1 MADMTVLDSDAAIL
15 LLDTALRAGCSHD
28 DRIFRDRDAAGR
40 LANACGGLSLSLQ
53 IAAALLQTDPGFSAD
68 DLAKQLNVEQEQLRS
83 LHQDDGTE
91 PGRIPVSAA
100 LEISYSRLE
109 ETAARVFRLLP
120 VNPGPDVS
128 TAAVAVLADLPVSEA
143 GRVLA
148 GLARAHLVDAA
159 PGGERWHMRDLVRLY
174 AQNLA
179 DTYAEADRR
188 EHARDQLLGYY
199 MSMVEAAG
207 NLLQAQPETVVSQ
220 EFADRD
226 GALAWLD
233 AERANLDAAV
243 QMAAETGRDQAAMSI
258 SLLLAQYLASRRQF
272 NDLLAT
278 TAIGLDAARRLG
290 DRRHEGDALTN
301 LGGALQE
308 VRRSE
313 EAIAADRDAA
323 AIYREIGYRRG
334 EGAALN
340 NLGLALKAM
349 RRFDEAIAA
358 HQEAA
363 AIYREIGYRRGEG
376 AALNNLGLALK
387 AMRRFDEAIAAHQ
400 EAAAIYRE
408 IGYRHGEGM
417 ALGNLGGVLRRAGR
431 SDESIDAWRGTAAIF
446 RETGDQ
452 YGRGVALS
460 NLGEALA
467 EIGRFDDA
475 IAAYQDAAIIFRETG
490 DQDYE
495 SIALENLEKARA
507 SRVS

>member
-1 MADMTVLDSDAAIL
+1 MADMTVLDGDAAII
-15 LLDTALRAGCSHD
+15 LLDTALRAGCAHD

-143 GRVLA
+143 GRVLE

-174 AQNLA
+174 AQNVA

-226 GALAWLD
+226 GALTWLD
-233 AERANLDAAV
+233 GERANLDAAV

-308 VRRSE
+308 VRRFD
-313 EAIAADRDAA
+313 EAVAADQDAA

-358 HQEAA
+358 HQDAA

-376 AALNNLGLALK
+376 
-387 AMRRFDEAIAAHQ
+387 
-400 EAAAIYRE
+400 
-408 IGYRHGEGM
+408 M
-417 ALGNLGGVLRRAGR
+417 ALGNLGGVLRGAGR

-460 NLGEALA
+460 NLGEGLA
-467 EIGRFDDA
+467 EIGRFDEA

-495 SIALENLEKARA
+495 SIALENLEKARV
-507 SRVS
+507 SRLS